1 VAGSKEINVS
11 TLTLPKRSKRQI
23 VHRFIDRYRLE
34 VGLGLSALLQLL
46 ILFFWFT
53 PSISTDSLDDLIEEV
68 AFIDNVQITEPVTD
82 SKPTDGDFDLTD
94 KEKEEKKEDPRI
106 AGASDPI
113 VSGATSPVD
122 LSPNVRPEYTDEAKS
137 QGITGTMTLEVVIS
151 EKGDVLRVRS
161 VGKSLGGGLEQAAIA
176 TYKKKRFAP
185 SILEGKAITVKVLVP
200 IRFTLN

>member
-1 VAGSKEINVS
+1 MEAG
-11 TLTLPKRSKRQI
+11 LL
-23 VHRFIDRYRLE
+23 
-34 VGLGLSALLQLL
+34 LSALVQLA

-53 PSISTDSLDDLIEEV
+53 PNFDSNSLDDLIEEV
-68 AFIDNVQITEPVTD
+68 AFIDNVQITEPTNE

-122 LSPNVRPEYTDEAKS
+122 LSPNTRPEYTSEAKS
-137 QGITGTMTLEVVIS
+137 LGITGTMTLEVVIS
-151 EKGDVLRVRS
+151 DTGEVLRVRS
-161 VGKSLGGGLEQAAIA
+161 VGKTLGGGLELEAIT
-176 TYKKKRFAP
+176 TYKRKRFSP
-185 SILEGKAITVKVLVP
+185 SILEGKPITVKVLVP

>member
-1 VAGSKEINVS
+1 MAGSKEINVS

>member
-1 VAGSKEINVS
+1 VNN
-11 TLTLPKRSKRQI
+11 TTLPKRSKRQA
-23 VHRFIDRYRLE
+23 VHRLIDRYRLE
-34 VGLGLSALLQLL
+34 TGIALSTILQLL

-53 PSISTDSLDDLIEEV
+53 PKLDTNSLDDLIEEV
-68 AFIDNVQITEPVTD
+68 AFIDNVQITEPATD

-106 AGASDPI
+106 SGASDPI
-113 VSGATSPVD
+113 VSGATSPID
-122 LSPNVRPEYTDEAKS
+122 LSPNVRPEYTTEAKS

-151 EKGDVLRVRS
+151 NTGDVLRVRS
-161 VGKSLGGGLEQAAIA
+161 VGKSLGGGLEQEAIT
-176 TYKKKRFAP
+176 TYRKKKFSP